1 MTAVSHQLNY
11 AMLGKE
17 APILLQ
23 LLPRADGE
31 HHSSIKPDTRNQMH
45 KSIKGTD
52 DPLKT
57 TLGLINGGV
66 RGVIPCC
73 GIQPTGVMGNRIL
86 RKEATDPASA
96 MIVPQGAFKSEN
108 KGLAYSAQ
116 KPLNVAPQ
124 RTREFCNP
132 SLFSSKVAPF
142 RMSN

>member
-17 APILLQ
+17 VPILLHS
-23 LLPRADGE
+23 LPRADGE
-31 HHSSIKPDTRNQMH
+31 HHSSFKPDTRNQIH
-45 KSIKGTD
+45 GSIKGTD
-52 DPLKT
+52 NPLRT
-57 TLGLINGGV
+57 IVDINGSV

-73 GIQPTGVMGNRIL
+73 GIRPTGVSGNRVL
-86 RKEATDPASA
+86 RKEAPDPASG
-96 MIVPQGAFKSEN
+96 MVVPQGAFKSEN

-124 RTREFCNP
+124 RQRQFCNP
-132 SLFSSKVAPF
+132 ELFVSKVAPY